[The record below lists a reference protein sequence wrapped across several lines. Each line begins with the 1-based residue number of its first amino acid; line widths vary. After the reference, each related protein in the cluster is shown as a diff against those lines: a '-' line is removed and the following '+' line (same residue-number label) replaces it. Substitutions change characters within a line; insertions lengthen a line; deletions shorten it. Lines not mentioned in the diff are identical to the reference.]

1 MTTMRRRRR
10 GEQMPDGTI
19 RADADRIASAVA
31 VFRESGERIAEV
43 TFPHIA
49 AGVAAAL
56 PGGSAIASA
65 LDRACG
71 AAAVSASRSS
81 GRLTGLADFAAE
93 AHRFLEA
100 RDEDF
105 AGLLAQVAPR

>member
-1 MTTMRRRRR
+1 
-10 GEQMPDGTI
+10 MPDGTI
-19 RADADRIASAVA
+19 RADVDRIGAAVA
-31 VFRESGERIAEV
+31 VFRESGERVAEV
-43 TFPHIA
+43 TFPHVA

-71 AAAVSASRSS
+71 AAAVCATRSS
-81 GRLTGLADFAAE
+81 GRLTGLADFAE
-93 AHRFLEA
+93 QAHRFLEA

-105 AGLLAQVAPR
+105 ADLLAQVAPR